1 MAGVPLNHV
10 GVCPAD
16 IETSLRF
23 YVEGVGLEVL
33 FDVVL
38 ETDLEALLG
47 VATTKVRTVFLGS
60 PSNPDVG
67 ALELIDMGNGPIDDQ
82 PAGSGTPQRGAFLV
96 SFHLPVRAAL
106 DRLAALGLGGPPR
119 VVPTPSGGI
128 AATVVDPDG
137 IVVELL
143 DQPVSLG

>member
-1 MAGVPLNHV
+1 MAGVPVNHV

-16 IETSLRF
+16 MERSLRF
-23 YVEGVGLEVL
+23 YVDGVGLEVL
-33 FDVVL
+33 FDVEL
-38 ETDLEALLG
+38 AADLEGLLG

-60 PSNPDVG
+60 TASRDVG
-67 ALELIDMGNGPIDDQ
+67 ALELIDMGNGPIGDQ
-82 PAGSGTPQRGAFLV
+82 PPGSGTPQRGAFLV
-96 SFHLPVRAAL
+96 SFHVPVRAAL
-106 DRLAALGLGGPPR
+106 DRLAALDLGGPPR